1 MRGML
6 CAATAAAIAF
16 SATIDTADAAKKR
29 AANARSSLATAKLEC
44 FKQNGGWYDEKAKRW
59 VMQAP
64 YYIMASR
71 IDAVNACITQR
82 TGKTGPFMNERIIRP

>member
-1 MRGML
+1 MRSML
-6 CAATAAAIAF
+6 CTATAAAIVF
-16 SATIDTADAAKKR
+16 CGTLNTADAAKKR
-29 AANARSSLATAKLEC
+29 AANARSSLDAAKIEC
-44 FKQNGGWYDEKAKRW
+44 LKQNGGWYDEKTKRW

-82 TGKTGPFMNERIIRP
+82 TGKTGPFMRERIVRP

>member
-1 MRGML
+1 MKSTL

-16 SATIDTADAAKKR
+16 SGTVDTVEAAKKR
-29 AANARSSLATAKLEC
+29 AAGARSSLEAAKIEC
-44 FKQNGGWYDEKAKRW
+44 LKQNGGWYDENTKRW

-82 TGKTGPFMNERIIRP
+82 TGKTGPFMREQIVRP